1 MRADLDNLK
10 MSDAESID
18 YFAGKLMMLVGRI
31 CELRNAVEKYV
42 MKKLLQSVSTNFI
55 NVASSMVLFGNN
67 NNMAME
73 EVIGSL
79 KAHEELLKGQ
89 EVRSEEQLLVERGQ
103 DSMRGPGRG
112 KRFDKSKTM
121 C

>member
-1 MRADLDNLK
+1 
-10 MSDAESID
+10 
-18 YFAGKLMMLVGRI
+18 
-31 CELRNAVEKYV
+31 
-42 MKKLLQSVSTNFI
+42 
-55 NVASSMVLFGNN
+55 MVLFGNN

-73 EVIGSL
+73 EIIGSL

-89 EVRSEEQLLVERGQ
+89 EVWSEEQLLVERGQ